1 MILTER
7 KEKLMDQEVLSAL
20 AHFQEQIEAL
30 SLRFHKLKDI
40 TYQLYQ
46 ENEELRTENDE
57 LKNLIFKYEGEDEI
71 PSERQG
77 YINLIHIY
85 DEGYHVCPLSFG
97 EKRKGDCL
105 FCLNLLE
112 NQGEEK

>member
-1 MILTER
+1 
-7 KEKLMDQEVLSAL
+7 MDQEILSSL

-46 ENEELRTENDE
+46 ENEELQRENEE
-57 LKNLIFKYEGEDEI
+57 LRGLLFEYQGDDLLNKKEGYSNLI
-71 PSERQG
+71 
-77 YINLIHIY
+77 NIY

-112 NQGEEK
+112 NQGKEK

>member
-1 MILTER
+1 
-7 KEKLMDQEVLSAL
+7 MDQEILSTL

-46 ENEELRTENDE
+46 ENEELQRENEE
-57 LKNLIFKYEGEDEI
+57 LKNLLFEDQADDSLHKKEGY
-71 PSERQG
+71 S
-77 YINLIHIY
+77 NLIDIY

-112 NQGEEK
+112 NQGKEK

>member
-1 MILTER
+1 
-7 KEKLMDQEVLSAL
+7 MDQEILETL

-40 TYQLYQ
+40 TYQLYK
-46 ENEELRTENDE
+46 ENEELERENEE
-57 LKNLIFKYEGEDEI
+57 LKSLLFKEKAEEAVVKKEGYSNLI
-71 PSERQG
+71 R
-77 YINLIHIY
+77 IY

-112 NQGEEK
+112 NQGKEK

>member
-1 MILTER
+1 
-7 KEKLMDQEVLSAL
+7 MDQEILSSL

-46 ENEELRTENDE
+46 ENEELQRENEE
-57 LKNLIFKYEGEDEI
+57 LKSLLFKDQEKAEEAVVKKEGY
-71 PSERQG
+71 S
-77 YINLIHIY
+77 NLIHIY

-97 EKRKGDCL
+97 ERRKGDCL

-112 NQGEEK
+112 NQGKEK